1 MAWTGIARQEHSRK
15 GLRYSS
21 DMTDREWALAAP
33 FIPAA
38 KRGGRRRTT
47 DMREVLNALL
57 YIAASGCA
65 WRLLPK
71 CFPPVSTVQR
81 YFYAWRN
88 AGLLEAMNTVL
99 VMNLREIEGREA
111 SPSAGVIDSQSVK
124 TTESGGPCGYDAG
137 KKVKGRK
144 RHILTDTCGFLIFI
158 LVHTADVQDR
168 DGAVDVLKAVR
179 RRFPGCAM
187 SLPMAAMRATNPRC
201 HRRFGPVD
209 DRDHQAVGQ
218 GQGLSGSARRWVVD
232 LRMARPMPPSGQGLG
247 NHHCLV
253 HRLGHDRL
261 HPHAHPQ
268 NRKILLCLV
277 IFRVRWGGCRP
288 PQTASQCAR
297 KVVFTATEREG
308 RQP

>member
-33 FIPAA
+33 FIPGA

-124 TTESGGPCGYDAG
+124 TTENGGPCGYDAG
-137 KKVKGRK
+137 KKIKGRK

-158 LVHTADVQDR
+158 LVHTADIQDR
-168 DGAVDVLKAVR
+168 DGAVDVLRAVR
-179 RRFPGCAM
+179 RRFP
-187 SLPMAAMRATNPRC
+187 
-201 HRRFGPVD
+201 
-209 DRDHQAVGQ
+209 
-218 GQGLSGSARRWVVD
+218 
-232 LRMARPMPPSGQGLG
+232 
-247 NHHCLV
+247 
-253 HRLGHDRL
+253 
-261 HPHAHPQ
+261 
-268 NRKILLCLV
+268 
-277 IFRVRWGGCRP
+277 
-288 PQTASQCAR
+288 
-297 KVVFTATEREG
+297 
-308 RQP
+308 

>member
-99 VMNLREIEGREA
+99 VMNLREIE
-111 SPSAGVIDSQSVK
+111 
-124 TTESGGPCGYDAG
+124 
-137 KKVKGRK
+137 
-144 RHILTDTCGFLIFI
+144 
-158 LVHTADVQDR
+158 
-168 DGAVDVLKAVR
+168 
-179 RRFPGCAM
+179 
-187 SLPMAAMRATNPRC
+187 AARQAQV
-201 HRRFGPVD
+201 PV
-209 DRDHQAVGQ
+209 
-218 GQGLSGSARRWVVD
+218 
-232 LRMARPMPPSGQGLG
+232 
-247 NHHCLV
+247 
-253 HRLGHDRL
+253 
-261 HPHAHPQ
+261 
-268 NRKILLCLV
+268 
-277 IFRVRWGGCRP
+277 
-288 PQTASQCAR
+288 
-297 KVVFTATEREG
+297 
-308 RQP
+308 